1 MKEKVLALLIARQ
14 GEFLSGEELSR
25 RLEVSRAAVWKAIES
40 LRADGYRI
48 EAVTRRGYR
57 LLESPDRLS
66 AGLILPLLDDPRPD
80 QLFCLDSVDSTNT
93 YAKTLAASGAPAGTA
108 VIADRQT
115 GGRGRRGRSFY
126 SPAGQGLYLSLLY
139 RPQSDPAR
147 AVNLTAYAA
156 VAVCL
161 AIEKVS
167 GLKPGIKWPNDIIT
181 DGKKLC
187 GILTEMSIEAE
198 TRLTDYVVIGI
209 GINVNQKPED
219 FPEEIRDVA
228 AGLAFASGRSIS
240 RAALAAAVINETDKA
255 FACWESSG
263 KAVYEQYC
271 SRCLNIGRKIKLV
284 RGQTETEA
292 YAEGVDEDFRLL
304 VRYPDGTHEAV
315 GAGEVSVRGVYG
327 YS

>member
-1 MKEKVLALLIARQ
+1 
-14 GEFLSGEELSR
+14 
-25 RLEVSRAAVWKAIES
+25 
-40 LRADGYRI
+40 
-48 EAVTRRGYR
+48 
-57 LLESPDRLS
+57 
-66 AGLILPLLDDPRPD
+66 
-80 QLFCLDSVDSTNT
+80 
-93 YAKTLAASGAPAGTA
+93 
-108 VIADRQT
+108 
-115 GGRGRRGRSFY
+115 
-126 SPAGQGLYLSLLY
+126 
-139 RPQSDPAR
+139 
-147 AVNLTAYAA
+147 
-156 VAVCL
+156 
-161 AIEKVS
+161 
-167 GLKPGIKWPNDIIT
+167 
-181 DGKKLC
+181 
-187 GILTEMSIEAE
+187 MSIEAE